1 MNKNKLMI
9 GLASITFS
17 LTMLVQGFHRLNI
30 LGEHDHTGAAEDL
43 ATFNLPSYFT
53 AVNSLFLALPFI
65 LLTLSFILH
74 IKRPTF
80 KYLPLLVTLT
90 LTFSIISMIMG
101 GNGAVEYHFGIFM
114 VLATM
119 AYYNSI
125 QLVILMAGLFAFQH
139 LLGYFFPPATLFV
152 YGPGDYSFLMV
163 VIHAVFVVLTSGAVI
178 MQIISNK
185 KQVKDLEAINYAS
198 EQTIQSIIEQLVD
211 TSNQVDT
218 TARSLTLNASS
229 TQSSSEEVK
238 LSILKIRDG
247 SKKQVTQALNSQEIL
262 DSFSKAIEEIELNSK
277 NIVSSSKLMTTESTK
292 GFKLVEQTTEEMS
305 KLSEAFN
312 HVKQM
317 VSSLDSRSKEI
328 DSIITVISSISE
340 KTNLLAL
347 NAAIEAAQAGAAGK
361 GFAVVAEEVRK
372 LSNQTDEAVT
382 KVAMIIKTI
391 QSDSNQASESV
402 SFGETKMADSISSV
416 AETESKFQSILEAV
430 QTLDRD
436 ITKTAATSV
445 SISSSSQKI
454 VEALDLMQEIA
465 EETADITDTTDEQSV
480 KQLQLIK
487 ETTEIAQSLSV
498 EVEKL
503 NPLIKKL
510 QGSTIEENV
519 TESNTLIKPKRF
531 GHKKKTAVSP
541 V

>member
-9 GLASITFS
+9 GLASMTFG
-17 LTMLVQGFHRLNI
+17 LTLLVQVFHRLNI
-30 LGEHDHTGAAEDL
+30 LGGHDHTSVASETL
-43 ATFNLPSYFT
+43 SSSLPSYFVT
-53 AVNSLFLALPFI
+53 VNSVFLAIPLT
-65 LLTLSFILH
+65 LLTLSVILFYL
-74 IKRPTF
+74 KPSYT
-80 KYLPLLVTLT
+80 YLPLLVTLT

-125 QLVILMAGLFAFQH
+125 PLVSLMAGIFAFQH
-139 LLGYFFPPATLFV
+139 LLGYFFTPATLFV

-163 VIHAVFVVLTSGAVI
+163 LIHAVFVVLTSGAVI
-178 MQIISNK
+178 MQIASNK
-185 KQVKDLEAINYAS
+185 KQVKELESINLAS
-198 EQTIQSIIEQLVD
+198 EQTIQTIIEQLVG
-211 TSNQVDT
+211 TSEQVDR
-218 TARSLTLNASS
+218 TARELTLNASS
-229 TQSSSEEVK
+229 TQSSSAEVK
-238 LSILKIRDG
+238 SSILKIREG
-247 SKKQVTQALNSQEIL
+247 SKRQVTQALNSQDIL
-262 DSFSKAIEEIELNSK
+262 SSFSKSIDEIETNSK
-277 NIVSSSKLMTTESTK
+277 NIVSSSKLMTTESTE

-305 KLSEAFN
+305 KLSEAFD

-328 DSIITVISSISE
+328 DSIITVISAISE

-347 NAAIEAAQAGAAGK
+347 NAAIEAAQAGTAGK

-372 LSNQTDEAVT
+372 LSNQTDEAVK
-382 KVAMIIKTI
+382 KVAIIIKTI

-402 SFGETKMADSISSV
+402 TTGQIKMADSLTSV
-416 AETESKFQSILEAV
+416 AETETKFQSILQAV
-430 QTLDRD
+430 QTLDSD

-454 VEALDLMQEIA
+454 LDALDLMQEIA
-465 EETADITDTTDEQSV
+465 EETAVITDDTDEQSV
-480 KQLQLIK
+480 RQLQLIK
-487 ETTEIAQSLSV
+487 DTTEIAQSLSV

-503 NPLIKKL
+503 NPLIQKL
-510 QGSTIEENV
+510 QGSKTEEPI
-519 TESNTLIKPKRF
+519 SNKEDNARRF
-531 GHKKKTAVSP
+531 RLRKKTAVQS

>member
-9 GLASITFS
+9 GLASMTFG
-17 LTMLVQGFHRLNI
+17 LTLLVQVFHRLNI
-30 LGEHDHTGAAEDL
+30 LGGHDHTSVASETL
-43 ATFNLPSYFT
+43 SSSLPSYFVT
-53 AVNSLFLALPFI
+53 VNSVFLAIPLT
-65 LLTLSFILH
+65 LLTLSVILFYL
-74 IKRPTF
+74 KPSYT
-80 KYLPLLVTLT
+80 YLPLLVTLT

-125 QLVILMAGLFAFQH
+125 PLVSLMAGIFAFQH
-139 LLGYFFPPATLFV
+139 LLGYFFTPATLFV

-163 VIHAVFVVLTSGAVI
+163 LIHAVFVVLTSGAVI
-178 MQIISNK
+178 MQIASNK
-185 KQVKDLEAINYAS
+185 KQVKELESINLAS
-198 EQTIQSIIEQLVD
+198 EQTIQSIIEQLVG
-211 TSNQVDT
+211 TSEQVDR
-218 TARSLTLNASS
+218 TARELTLNASS
-229 TQSSSEEVK
+229 TQSSSAEVK
-238 LSILKIRDG
+238 SSILKIREG
-247 SKKQVTQALNSQEIL
+247 SNRQVTQALNSQDIL
-262 DSFSKAIEEIELNSK
+262 SSFSKSIDEIETNSK
-277 NIVSSSKLMTTESTK
+277 NIVSSSKLMTTESTE

-305 KLSEAFN
+305 KLSEAFD

-328 DSIITVISSISE
+328 DSIITVISAISE

-347 NAAIEAAQAGAAGK
+347 NAAIEAAQAGTAGK

-372 LSNQTDEAVT
+372 LSNQTDEAVK
-382 KVAMIIKTI
+382 KVAIIIKTI

-402 SFGETKMADSISSV
+402 TTGQIKMADSLTSV
-416 AETESKFQSILEAV
+416 AETETKFQSILQAV
-430 QTLDRD
+430 QTLDSD

-454 VEALDLMQEIA
+454 LDALDLMQEIA
-465 EETADITDTTDEQSV
+465 EETAVITDDTDEQSV
-480 KQLQLIK
+480 RQLQLIK
-487 ETTEIAQSLSV
+487 DTTEIAQSLSV

-503 NPLIKKL
+503 NPLIQKL
-510 QGSTIEENV
+510 QGSKTEEPI
-519 TESNTLIKPKRF
+519 SNKEDNARRF
-531 GHKKKTAVSP
+531 RLRKKTAVQS

>member
-9 GLASITFS
+9 GLASMTFG
-17 LTMLVQGFHRLNI
+17 LTLLVQVFHRLNI
-30 LGEHDHTGAAEDL
+30 LGGHDHTSVASETL
-43 ATFNLPSYFT
+43 SSSLPSYFVT
-53 AVNSLFLALPFI
+53 VNSVFLAIPLT
-65 LLTLSFILH
+65 LLTLSVILFYL
-74 IKRPTF
+74 KPSYT
-80 KYLPLLVTLT
+80 YLPLLVTLT

-125 QLVILMAGLFAFQH
+125 PLVSLMAGIFAFQH
-139 LLGYFFPPATLFV
+139 LLGYFFTPATLFV

-163 VIHAVFVVLTSGAVI
+163 LIHAVFVVLTSGAVI
-178 MQIISNK
+178 MQIASNK
-185 KQVKDLEAINYAS
+185 KQVKELESINLAS
-198 EQTIQSIIEQLVD
+198 EQTIQSIIEQLVG
-211 TSNQVDT
+211 TSEQVDR
-218 TARSLTLNASS
+218 TARELTLNASS
-229 TQSSSEEVK
+229 TQSSSAEVK
-238 LSILKIRDG
+238 SSILKIREG
-247 SKKQVTQALNSQEIL
+247 SKRQVTQALNSQDIL
-262 DSFSKAIEEIELNSK
+262 SSFSKSIDEIETNSK
-277 NIVSSSKLMTTESTK
+277 NIVSSSKLMTTESTE

-305 KLSEAFN
+305 KLSEAFD

-328 DSIITVISSISE
+328 DSIITVISAISE

-347 NAAIEAAQAGAAGK
+347 NAAIEAAQAGTAGK

-372 LSNQTDEAVT
+372 LSNQTDEAVK
-382 KVAMIIKTI
+382 KVAIIIKTI

-402 SFGETKMADSISSV
+402 TTGQIKMADSLTSV
-416 AETESKFQSILEAV
+416 AETETKFQSILQAV
-430 QTLDRD
+430 QTLDSD

-454 VEALDLMQEIA
+454 LDALDLMQEIA
-465 EETADITDTTDEQSV
+465 EETAVITDDTDKQSV
-480 KQLQLIK
+480 RQLQLIK
-487 ETTEIAQSLSV
+487 DTTEIAQSLSV

-503 NPLIKKL
+503 NPLIQKL
-510 QGSTIEENV
+510 QASKTEEPI
-519 TESNTLIKPKRF
+519 SNKEDNARRF
-531 GHKKKTAVSP
+531 RLRKKTAVQS